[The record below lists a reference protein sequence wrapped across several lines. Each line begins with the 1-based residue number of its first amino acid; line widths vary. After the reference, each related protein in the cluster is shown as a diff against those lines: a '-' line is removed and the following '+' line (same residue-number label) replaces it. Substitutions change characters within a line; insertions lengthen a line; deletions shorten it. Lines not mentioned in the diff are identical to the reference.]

1 MQVHD
6 NVDMTWYGHY
16 NEWGEFPSDGPFRK
30 VLMHF
35 DMGCASSGCSGW
47 DYNIHI
53 LLRNR
58 TGILD
63 SNLNEIIEDFE
74 LEELFRLMVLI

>member
-1 MQVHD
+1 MLVHD
-6 NVDMTWYGHY
+6 IVDMTWYGHY

-35 DMGCASSGCSGW
+35 DMGCKPSCSGW

-53 LLRNR
+53 L
-58 TGILD
+58 
-63 SNLNEIIEDFE
+63 
-74 LEELFRLMVLI
+74 